1 MFWGTVGGQVFVVRK
16 GAPAYFRMRS
26 RSWDDNIYGQFGVWR
41 SPVAHLLWEQ
51 GVGGSNP
58 LTPTNLSFTSETLPQ
73 LARRVRTFFGRCGSG
88 LGFARRHGRRS
99 LPSPSTTK
107 DGFYEE

>member
-26 RSWDDNIYGQFGVWR
+26 RSWDDNIHGQFGVWR

-51 GVGGSNP
+51 
-58 LTPTNLSFTSETLPQ
+58 
-73 LARRVRTFFGRCGSG
+73 
-88 LGFARRHGRRS
+88 
-99 LPSPSTTK
+99 
-107 DGFYEE
+107 